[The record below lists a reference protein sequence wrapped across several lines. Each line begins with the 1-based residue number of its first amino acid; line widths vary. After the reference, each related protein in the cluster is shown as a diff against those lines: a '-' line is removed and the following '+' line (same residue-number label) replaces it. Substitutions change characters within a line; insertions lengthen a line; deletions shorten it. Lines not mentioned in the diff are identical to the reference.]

1 MKLEKAIKVEQ
12 CCKEI
17 LRYAKSEKGNH
28 IVKEKCLSV
37 VKQYAKKHGV
47 NVKHIKKI
55 LEL

>member
-1 MKLEKAIKVEQ
+1 MLQGDI
-12 CCKEI
+12 EI
-17 LRYAKSEKGNH
+17 RKIRKRESHRKR
-28 IVKEKCLSV
+28 KCLSV